1 MRLVAS
7 TLTLVGILFGIYLTS
22 FYSFFLFHSLSVC
35 LNVALCCGI
44 FVIAWNTRKVLLS
57 HYLLFIGIGYLFI
70 GGLDILHLLSHE
82 GMGVFIGSGPNL
94 STQFWVAG
102 QYVEAFSLLTAT
114 MFLDRKVSARLTFLA
129 FSLITALLLLSI
141 FYWKIFPV
149 CFIEGAGFTP
159 FKVFSEYLICI
170 VLLATIVI
178 LIKKSDKF
186 DKTVLILLVSSVAAT
201 MAQEVAFTRYM
212 SGYGPSSVIG
222 HLLKI
227 VAFYLLYKAIV
238 ETSLVS
244 PWNLLFGEFQQSEE
258 RLRLFIEHAP
268 AALAMFDRH
277 MRYISSS
284 RRWLSDFNLGEGSL
298 EGLSHYDV
306 FPEIGER
313 WKQIYRRALAGEVVR
328 TEQDRFVR
336 QDGSVQ
342 WLRWEVR
349 PWQDSS
355 KEIAGV
361 VIFTEDISE
370 RKKNSEKLRQ
380 SEARFRS
387 LFELS
392 LDGIFAVDRN
402 GRFLMA
408 NQAAERISGYTAREL
423 EEINFTDLCASEF
436 RDKIR
441 TAFKKGLQGHSA
453 ETEVTIIHKDGSL
466 RQIIL
471 AGSPLVSSA
480 QVEGIFCTAK
490 DITEKKR
497 SELALRASEEK
508 LRSILQAAPVG
519 VGLIVDRVILEA
531 NERLCS
537 MTGYAKEELAGS
549 STLMLYPGNGEF
561 SWVRNKQ
568 YGQISE
574 EGTGTVETVW
584 RKKDGSLIHVLL
596 SSAAIELSN
605 PDAGVIFT
613 ALDISDRKTAEQKLK
628 ESEERLRLLG
638 DNLPESAVYQYTHL
652 PDERISF
659 LYVSAGIERLNG
671 VSREE
676 VLNDSSTLYRQIV
689 PGYLERFIEA
699 EKISGRE
706 MSDFD
711 MELPMRLPDGQLRWM
726 RLHSRP
732 RRADGGRTI
741 WDGVQTDVTGRKLM
755 EEELRRSRDEF
766 EFRVRERT
774 KELIKLT
781 EELREKAETIDLV
794 QDAIFIRDQEGRV
807 VFWSKGARE
816 TYGFTRE
823 QALGQKSHILLKA
836 TFPLP
841 IEKIEK
847 LVLETG
853 EWNGEIRHTKA
864 NGERIVVDSRWAV
877 QAGRNGDPPGFIE
890 VNRDI
895 TAKKIG
901 EEEFRKVDRALRTL
915 SEFNQAMVR
924 QSDETE
930 LLQQACEIV
939 AGVGGYRLVWVGFAG
954 QDENNTVIPVA
965 SAGYD
970 NGYLQQAK
978 ITWADDERGQG
989 QCGVSIRSEKMSVSQ
1004 NSESNP
1010 AFSPWRFEALKRG
1023 LASSIS
1029 LPLIVDG
1036 SVIGALTIYASEP
1049 DAFDQAE
1056 SNLLN
1061 DLAQNL
1067 SYGISSL
1074 RMAQQRRRSESE
1086 LRVYASRLEA
1096 INLELEDFAFIASHD
1111 LQEPLRK
1118 IQTFCGMAMKRCG
1131 PAIDDTGRQYLER
1144 VTNSAERM
1152 RQLLRDLLE
1161 FSRVTNRPAPFKR
1174 VDLCEITRAAA
1185 DIFEQTIEETGCEIE
1200 LENMPSIEADE
1211 SQILQLFQNLISNAL
1226 KYRGSEKP
1234 RIRFTCDLDMLG
1246 MCEIVVKDNGIGFD
1260 QSFAERIFKPFQRL
1274 HKRSAYEGTGMGLAI
1289 CRKIVERHGGS
1300 ITAESEPAKGS
1311 RFIIRLPVKR
1321 AGLENDFE
1329 EHQ

>member
-1 MRLVAS
+1 
-7 TLTLVGILFGIYLTS
+7 
-22 FYSFFLFHSLSVC
+22 
-35 LNVALCCGI
+35 
-44 FVIAWNTRKVLLS
+44 
-57 HYLLFIGIGYLFI
+57 LLFIGIGYLFV
-70 GGLDILHLLSHE
+70 GGLDILHLLSAQ
-82 GMGVFIGSGPNL
+82 GMGVFVGSGTNL

-102 QYVEAFSLLTAT
+102 QYVEAFSLLAATA
-114 MFLDRKVSARLTFLA
+114 FLDRKVSARLTFVA
-129 FSLITALLLLSI
+129 FSLITGLLLLSI
-141 FYWKIFPV
+141 FYWKIFPA
-149 CFIEGAGFTP
+149 CFIEGVGLTP
-159 FKVFSEYLICI
+159 FKVFSEYLICL
-170 VLLATIVI
+170 VLLTTIVI

-186 DKTVLILLVSSVAAT
+186 DKTVLILLLASIGAT
-201 MAQEVAFTRYM
+201 IAQEIAFTKYM
-212 SGYGPSSVIG
+212 SGYGPSNVIG

-244 PWNLLFGEFQQSEE
+244 PWNLLFGEFKQSEE

-268 AALAMFDRH
+268 ASLAMFDRQ

-284 RRWLSDFNLGEGSL
+284 RRWLSDFNLEERSL
-298 EGLSHYDV
+298 EGLSHYEV
-306 FPEIGER
+306 FPEIGEK
-313 WKQIYRRALAGEVVR
+313 WKQIYNRALAGEVVR

-336 QDGSVQ
+336 KDGSHQ

-355 KEIAGV
+355 GEIAGIV
-361 VIFTEDISE
+361 VFTEDITE
-370 RKKNSEKLRQ
+370 RKKSSEQLLQ

-392 LDGIFAVDRN
+392 LDGIFAVDQN

-408 NQAAERISGYTAREL
+408 NHAAQRISGYSATEL
-423 EEINFTDLCASEF
+423 EEITFTDLCAPESRE
-436 RDKIR
+436 KLLA
-441 TAFKKGLQGHSA
+441 AFKRGLQGHSA
-453 ETEVTIIHKDGSL
+453 ETEITIIHKDGDR
-466 RQIIL
+466 RQIIV
-471 AGSPLVSSA
+471 AGSPLVSLTK
-480 QVEGIFCTAK
+480 VEGIFCTAK
-490 DITEKKR
+490 DITEKKQ

-537 MTGYAKEELAGS
+537 MTGYSKEELTGS
-549 STLMLYPGNGEF
+549 STLMLYPDTEECG
-561 SWVRNKQ
+561 WVGSEKYR
-568 YGQISE
+568 QISE
-574 EGTGTVETVW
+574 EGAGTVETVW

-596 SSAAIELSN
+596 NSAAIELSN

-613 ALDISDRKTAEQKLK
+613 ALDITDRKTAEQKLK

-638 DNLPESAVYQYTHL
+638 DNLPESAVYQYTHQ
-652 PDERISF
+652 PDGRISF
-659 LYVSAGIERLNG
+659 LYFSAGIERLNG
-671 VSREE
+671 VSRED
-676 VLNDSSTLYRQIV
+676 VLCDSSTLYRQIV

-699 EKISGRE
+699 EKASGRE

-711 MELPMRLPDGQLRWM
+711 MELPMRLSDGQLRWM

-732 RRADGGRTI
+732 RRTDEGRTI

-774 KELIKLT
+774 KELIKVT

-794 QDAIFIRDQEGRV
+794 QDAIFVRDHDGRI
-807 VFWSKGARE
+807 VFWSRGARE

-823 QALGQKSHILLKA
+823 EALGKKSHVLLKA
-836 TFPLP
+836 TFPLAA
-841 IEKIEK
+841 EKIEQ

-853 EWNGEIRHTKA
+853 EWKGEIKHTKA
-864 NGERIVVDSRWAV
+864 NGQRIVVDSRWAL
-877 QAGRNGDPPGFIE
+877 QAGRNGEPPSFIE

-924 QSDETE
+924 QSDEME
-930 LLQQACEIV
+930 MLRQACKIV
-939 AGVGGYRLVWVGFAG
+939 AHVGGYRLVWVGFAN
-954 QDENNTVIPVA
+954 QDENKTVSPVA

-970 NGYLQQAK
+970 NGYLEQAR

-989 QCGVSIRSEKMSVSQ
+989 PCGVSIRTGKLSVSQ
-1004 NSESNP
+1004 NAESNP
-1010 AFSPWRFEALKRG
+1010 VFSPWRFEALKRG
-1023 LASSIS
+1023 FASSIS

-1118 IQTFCGMAMKRCG
+1118 IQTFCGMAIKRCA
-1131 PAIDDTGRQYLER
+1131 PVIDETGRQYLER
-1144 VTNSAERM
+1144 VSNSAQRM

-1174 VDLCEITRAAA
+1174 VDLCDITRAAA
-1185 DIFEQTIEETGCEIE
+1185 DIFEQTIEETGCQIE
-1200 LENMPSIEADE
+1200 LENMPAIEADE
-1211 SQILQLFQNLISNAL
+1211 SQILQLFQNLISNGL
-1226 KYRGSEKP
+1226 KYRSGENP
-1234 RIRFTCDLDMLG
+1234 RIRFSCDLDVLG
-1246 MCEIVVKDNGIGFD
+1246 MCEIVVEDNGIGFD

-1300 ITAESEPAKGS
+1300 ITAESEPGKGS
-1311 RFIIRLPVKR
+1311 RFIIRLPVKH
-1321 AGLENDFE
+1321 AGLESVVE
-1329 EHQ
+1329 EQ